1 MISAYRPKSIILLAH
16 RNACAPRAS
25 VINESLIYL
34 SYHNIDLAYAFQ
46 LSTLLIRYYRNVWL
60 DRFEID
66 LTEDWRAKTMEART
80 RATGVIVVV
89 SDEYLRS
96 PYCRAEFETFQQRGI
111 LVTAVIPRDFSTE
124 LIADFSFS
132 DWIDFRRWFDD
143 PSDLSV
149 ENLLSQVPQSEAVAK
164 TGERLEYLRG
174 FIQDCVLALSKMP
187 TSWASLRNADA
198 DGASELRPRMIQPS
212 MLTDWDFK
220 GEKGGHSIP
229 IENLLAWS
237 QEQPQFVICGETGS
251 GKSYFARL
259 LALQQAL
266 AALRDENE
274 PAPIW
279 LDLARW
285 DGSQRNLSA
294 FIESQ
299 WSLLTYWQHWLDQH
313 QTFIVLDN
321 WRDFA
326 LSHPAQVAEL
336 TNWIDSSPGQQFV
349 VLSDMNAP
357 TTPNL
362 PALRI
367 SGINA
372 QRAQSFA
379 SGWLTLEQQNS
390 FRGILKQKSAY
401 IENCHLDHLSI
412 GVELLTADRAL
423 AFNQWHEN
431 PMSALITLR
440 SQQEPTAA
448 GGLDNR
454 QLLVGLQQLA
464 WSMMLQD
471 KHRFLTRDSALSQS
485 IDPRV
490 IDRALDL
497 GLMDE
502 SGKNLRFHCEIFQ
515 LHLAAEG
522 LKRDGLNKY
531 LTRPEFS
538 AEGER
543 IPRKWD
549 KLTLL
554 LVDSLAEESRLKV
567 IDQIAEVD
575 PFIAAACL
583 TRHPELSGSFQEA
596 LITKLAQLCAQNPAA
611 QSGFRGAIADL
622 PNADLTAELLIAQ
635 LSRFN
640 NSQQLWLWQEIRA
653 LPLELP
659 LDFIQLVS
667 EVDRAA
673 PAAISQELTP
683 FGLSRSLAYLVKL
696 TANQDQLIRR
706 NAVWMLGEIKYL
718 PTAILLLS
726 YLEEGESSD
735 HDEVVLALMKYA
747 YSDLLV
753 RVLRWSQDQPQHRPA
768 VIRALAER
776 KRLVTSRLLALAD
789 ARRLTLQPE
798 FYDLVVNTAEEDI
811 AIGLAQLAEGS
822 VDLPESIE
830 TAIHSKRNAAE
841 LRARLATSI
850 KHWPS
855 RQGIEQLIPI
865 IGRVLSDPP
874 ESTIV
879 AGSNIEALLYG
890 QPLFDKVKAQ
900 AERETSEGLPDT
912 VLAQLGHHDGEQRLG
927 ALYSLADYPAE
938 LALPPLLEAAQDE
951 DKRVRLA
958 AYEVLTRFEN
968 AEAAQKAVFAALADS
983 DSAIVEAVME
993 LLKSMPSLEC
1003 SALIDL
1009 LDSENPNAVAAAIDL
1024 LGHARHRPAADYL
1037 RELVSDERVPAYR
1050 GKTVG
1055 QLARQA
1061 LSAIDASLMDGERGA
1076 YAPGSQAGMPG
1087 GGEAHEFSD
1096 EEKILRTLTV
1106 LRDDDWGRTQKAAK
1120 FLRKFA
1126 RHLRGTDNPAILQLL
1141 CSALKDANWSV
1152 RWASAEALAML
1163 NDPAAIP
1170 PLSACLDD
1178 SSWIVQV
1185 AVVRALVELGA
1196 AGLTARLTPLL
1207 QSSRKAV
1214 REATAEALGEM
1225 GDAGAVDA
1233 LGETLRRDAD
1243 EFVRFAALR
1252 SLHQLNPSGARPHLE
1267 LALSDSSV
1275 HLRWFALQQ
1284 LTSHMNETDLPI
1296 LKQLLDDHDK
1306 PSWENESM
1314 HDLAIL
1320 ALQRIGTNESRAL
1333 LDAVSVAEKRTSP

>member
-1 MISAYRPKSIILLAH
+1 M
-16 RNACAPRAS
+16 
-25 VINESLIYL
+25 IYL

-66 LTEDWRAKTMEART
+66 LTEDWRAKILEARS

-89 SDEYLRS
+89 SDDYLQS
-96 PYCRAEFETFQQRGI
+96 PYCRAEFETLQQRGI
-111 LVTAVIPRDFSTE
+111 PVTAVIPRDFSTE
-124 LIADFSFS
+124 LIADFTFS

-164 TGERLEYLRG
+164 TGERLDYLRG
-174 FIQDCVLALSKMP
+174 FIHASVLSLSKMS

-198 DGASELRPRMIQPS
+198 DGAAAMRPRMIQPS
-212 MLTDWDFK
+212 MLTDWNFTSGK
-220 GEKGGHSIP
+220 NGHSIP

-237 QEQPQFVICGETGS
+237 QEEPQFVIRGETGS

-259 LALQQAL
+259 LALQQAQ
-266 AALRDENE
+266 AAIRNENE

-285 DGSQRNLSA
+285 DGSHRNLSA

-299 WSLLTYWQHWLDQH
+299 WTLLTYWRHWLDQH

-326 LSHPAQVAEL
+326 LSHPTQIAEL
-336 TNWIDSSPGQQFV
+336 TNWIDSSPGHRFV
-349 VLSDMNAP
+349 ILSGLNATMLP
-357 TTPNL
+357 EL
-362 PALRI
+362 PAIQI
-367 SGINA
+367 SGISA

-379 SGWLTLEQQNS
+379 SGWLTLDQQTS
-390 FRGILKQKSAY
+390 FRGILKRKSAC
-401 IENCHLDHLSI
+401 IDNCHLDHLSI

-431 PMSALITLR
+431 PMPALIALR
-440 SQQEPTAA
+440 SQQAPAA
-448 GGLDNR
+448 TGGLDNER
-454 QLLVGLQQLA
+454 LLAGLQQLA

-471 KHRFLTRDSALSQS
+471 NHRYLARDAALSQS
-485 IDPRV
+485 IDPRI

-497 GLMDE
+497 GLME
-502 SGKNLRFHCEIFQ
+502 EGGKHLRFHCEIFQ

-543 IPRKWD
+543 VPRKWD

-554 LVDSLAEESRLKV
+554 LVDGLAEESRLKV
-567 IDQIAEVD
+567 MDQIAEVD
-575 PFIAAACL
+575 PFVAAACL
-583 TRHPELSGSFQEA
+583 TRHPELSDRFQEA

-611 QSGFRGAIADL
+611 RGAFRGAIVDL
-622 PNADLTAELLIAQ
+622 PNADQTAELLIAQ
-635 LSRFN
+635 LSQFN
-640 NSQQLWLWQEIRA
+640 NAQQLWLWQEIRA

-667 EVDRAA
+667 EIDRAA
-673 PAAISQELTP
+673 PAALSQQLTP

-696 TANQDQLIRR
+696 TANQDQLMRR
-706 NAVWMLGEIKYL
+706 NAIWLLGEIKYL

-726 YLEEGESSD
+726 YLEEGEGSD

-753 RVLRWSQDQPQHRPA
+753 RVLRWSQDHPQHRPA

-798 FYDLVVNTAEEDI
+798 FYDMVVNSAEEDI
-811 AIGLAQLAEGS
+811 AIGLAQLAEDS
-822 VDLPESIE
+822 VDLPEALQ

-841 LRARLATSI
+841 LRARLAASI

-855 RQGIEQLIPI
+855 RQGIEQLVPI
-865 IGRVLSDPP
+865 ISRVLSDPP

-890 QPLFDKVKAQ
+890 QTLFDDMKAQ
-900 AERETSEGLPDT
+900 AEARTGESLPNT
-912 VLAQLGHHDGEQRLG
+912 VLAQLRRHDSEGRRG
-927 ALYSLADYPAE
+927 ALYSLADYPAD
-938 LALPPLLEAAQDE
+938 LALPLLLEAAQDE

-958 AYEVLTRFEN
+958 AYEVLSRFEN
-968 AEAAQKAVFAALADS
+968 AEAAQKAVLAALADS

-993 LLKSMPSLEC
+993 LLKAMPSLDC
-1003 SALIDL
+1003 SALVDL

-1024 LGHARHRPAADYL
+1024 LGYARHRPAAGSL
-1037 RELVSDERVPAYR
+1037 RELLSDERVPAYR
-1050 GKTVG
+1050 ATTIG

-1061 LSAIDASLMDGERGA
+1061 LSAIDLALMDGAQGA
-1076 YAPGSQAGMPG
+1076 NAPGRTSGMAGGPD
-1087 GGEAHEFSD
+1087 ALEFTD
-1096 EEKILRTLTV
+1096 EEKIIRTLTV

-1126 RHLRGTDNPAILQLL
+1126 RHLRGSDNPAILELL
-1141 CSALKDANWSV
+1141 GGALKDDNWSV

-1163 NDPAAIP
+1163 KDQAAIP
-1170 PLSACLDD
+1170 PLGACLDD
-1178 SSWIVQV
+1178 PSWIVQV
-1185 AVVRALVELGA
+1185 AAIRALVELGA
-1196 AGLTARLTPLL
+1196 AGFTAKLAPLL
-1207 QSSRKAV
+1207 LSSRKAV

-1225 GDAGAVDA
+1225 GDAGAVAA

-1252 SLHQLNPSGARPHLE
+1252 SIHQLNPSGARPHLE

-1275 HLRWFALQQ
+1275 HLRWFALQH
-1284 LTSHMNETDLPI
+1284 LTSQMSETDLPI
-1296 LKQLLDDHDK
+1296 LQQLLNDHDK
-1306 PSWENESM
+1306 PAWENETI

-1320 ALQRIGTNESRAL
+1320 ALQRIGTDESRAL
-1333 LDAVSVAEKRTSP
+1333 LDEASLAEKRTSP

>member
-1 MISAYRPKSIILLAH
+1 
-16 RNACAPRAS
+16 
-25 VINESLIYL
+25 V
-34 SYHNIDLAYAFQ
+34 AYAFQ
-46 LSTLLIRYYRNVWL
+46 LSNLLIRYYRNVWL
-60 DRFEID
+60 DHFEID
-66 LTEDWRAKTMEART
+66 LTEDWRAKIPEARA

-89 SDEYLRS
+89 SDEYLQS

-111 LVTAVIPRDFSTE
+111 PITAVIPRDFSTE
-124 LIADFSFS
+124 MIADFTFS

-143 PSDLSV
+143 PADLSV

-164 TGERLEYLRG
+164 TGERLDYLRG
-174 FIQDCVLALSKMP
+174 FIQETLLALSKMP

-198 DGASELRPRMIQPS
+198 EGAAEIRPRLIQPS

-220 GEKGGHSIP
+220 GENAGHSVP

-237 QEQPQFVICGETGS
+237 QEQPQFVIRGETGS
-251 GKSYFARL
+251 GKTYFARL
-259 LALQQAL
+259 LALQQAQ
-266 AALRDENE
+266 AAIRDEIE
-274 PAPIW
+274 AAPIW

-285 DGSQRNLSA
+285 DGSHRNISA

-299 WSLLTYWQHWLDQH
+299 WGLLTYWRHWLDQH

-321 WRDFA
+321 WQDLA
-326 LSHPAQVAEL
+326 LSQPSKVAEL
-336 TNWIDSSPGQQFV
+336 TNWIDSSPNQRFV
-349 VLSDMNAP
+349 VLSSVNAP
-357 TTPNL
+357 TSPNL
-362 PALRI
+362 PELQIDGI
-367 SGINA
+367 SA
-372 QRAQSFA
+372 QRAQSFV
-379 SGWLTLEQQNS
+379 SDWLTLEQQAS

-401 IENCHLDHLSI
+401 IDNCHLDHLSI

-431 PMSALITLR
+431 PMPALITLR
-440 SQQEPTAA
+440 SQQEPTTT
-448 GGLDNR
+448 GGLDNK
-454 QLLVGLQQLA
+454 QLLAGLQQLA
-464 WSMMLQD
+464 WSVMLQD
-471 KHRFLTRDSALSQS
+471 SHRFLARDSALSQA

-502 SGKNLRFHCEIFQ
+502 SGSKIRFHCETIQ

-538 AEGER
+538 ADGER
-543 IPRKWD
+543 VPRKWD

-554 LVDSLAEESRLKV
+554 LVDGLGEESRLKV

-575 PFIAAACL
+575 PFIASACL
-583 TRHPELSGSFQEA
+583 TRHPELSGSLQEA
-596 LITKLAQLCAQNPAA
+596 LITRLAQLCAQNPAA
-611 QSGFRGAIADL
+611 QSAFRGAIADL

-635 LSRFN
+635 LSHFN
-640 NSQQLWLWQEIRA
+640 NAQQLWLWREIRA

-659 LDFIQLVS
+659 LDFISMVS
-667 EVDRAA
+667 GVDRAA
-673 PAAISQELTP
+673 PAAISQQLTP

-696 TANQDQLIRR
+696 TSNQDQSIRR
-706 NAVWMLGEIKYL
+706 KSIWMLGEIKYL

-726 YLEEGESSD
+726 YLEEGDESD

-747 YSDLLV
+747 YSELLV
-753 RVLRWSQDQPQHRPA
+753 RVLRWSQDQPRHRPA

-789 ARRLTLQPE
+789 ARRLTLQPA

-811 AIGLAQLAEGS
+811 AIGLAQLAEDS
-822 VDLPESIE
+822 VDLPEAIE

-841 LRARLATSI
+841 LRARLAASI
-850 KHWPS
+850 ERWPN
-855 RQGIEQLIPI
+855 RQGIEQLVPI
-865 IGRVLSDPP
+865 ISRVLNDPP
-874 ESTIV
+874 ESTIA

-890 QPLFDKVKAQ
+890 QPLFDDIQAQ
-900 AERETSEGLPDT
+900 AETEKSAPLPDT
-912 VLAQLGHHDGEQRLG
+912 VLAQLRHHDVERRRS
-927 ALYSLADYPAE
+927 ALHSLADYPAE

-958 AYEVLTRFEN
+958 AYEILARFES
-968 AEAAQKAVFAALADS
+968 AEAARKAVFAALADP
-983 DSAIVEAVME
+983 DSAIVDAVTE
-993 LLKSMPSLEC
+993 LLMAMPSLDC
-1003 SALIDL
+1003 GALIDL

-1024 LGHARHRPAADYL
+1024 LSYARHRPAADHL
-1037 RELVSDERVPAYR
+1037 RDLISDERMPAYR
-1050 GKTVG
+1050 GKTIG

-1061 LSAIDASLMDGERGA
+1061 LSAIDSAVMEGERGA
-1076 YAPGSQAGMPG
+1076 YAPGNQLGVPG
-1087 GGEAHEFSD
+1087 GSDALEFSD
-1096 EEKILRTLTV
+1096 DEKIIRTLAV

-1126 RHLRGTDNPAILQLL
+1126 RHLRGTDNPAILKLL
-1141 CSALKDANWSV
+1141 GAALNDDHWSV

-1163 NDPAAIP
+1163 NDQAAIP
-1170 PLSACLDD
+1170 ALSACLDD
-1178 SSWIVQV
+1178 RSWIVQV

-1196 AGLTARLTPLL
+1196 TGLMAKLAPLL
-1207 QSSRKAV
+1207 QSPRQAV

-1225 GDAGAVDA
+1225 GDAGAIPA
-1233 LGETLRRDAD
+1233 LSQTLKRDAD

-1252 SLHQLNPSGARPHLE
+1252 AIHQLDPSGARPQLE

-1275 HLRWFALQQ
+1275 HLRWFALGQ
-1284 LTSHMNETDLPI
+1284 LASQMNETDLPI
-1296 LKQLLDDHDK
+1296 LRQLLDDHDK
-1306 PSWENESM
+1306 PSWENESI
-1314 HDLAIL
+1314 HDLAAM
-1320 ALQRIGTNESRAL
+1320 ALRQIGTDESLAL
-1333 LDAVSVAEKRTSP
+1333 LDAVPLAEKRTSP

>member
-1 MISAYRPKSIILLAH
+1 M
-16 RNACAPRAS
+16 
-25 VINESLIYL
+25 IYL

-46 LSTLLIRYYRNVWL
+46 LSNLLIRYYRNVWL
-60 DRFEID
+60 DRFEIG
-66 LTEDWRAKTMEART
+66 LTEDWRANILEARS

-89 SDEYLRS
+89 SDDYLQS
-96 PYCRAEFETFQQRGI
+96 PYCRAEFETFQERGI
-111 LVTAVIPRDFSTE
+111 PVTAVIPRDFSTE
-124 LIADFSFS
+124 MIADFTFN

-149 ENLLSQVPQSEAVAK
+149 ENLLSQVPQSESVAK
-164 TGERLEYLRG
+164 TGERLDYLRG
-174 FIQDCVLALSKMP
+174 FIQETVLALSKMP

-198 DGASELRPRMIQPS
+198 DGAAELRPRMIQPG

-237 QEQPQFVICGETGS
+237 QEQPQFVIRGETGS
-251 GKSYFARL
+251 GITYFARL
-259 LALQQAL
+259 LALQQAQ
-266 AALRDENE
+266 AAIRDENE

-285 DGSQRNLSA
+285 DGSHGNLSA

-313 QTFIVLDN
+313 QSLIVLDN

-326 LSHPAQVAEL
+326 NSQPALVSEL
-336 TNWIDSSPGQQFV
+336 TSWIDASPSQRFV
-349 VLSDMNAP
+349 VVSDLKPVMSPDLP
-357 TTPNL
+357 TLQING
-362 PALRI
+362 I
-367 SGINA
+367 SA
-372 QRAQSFA
+372 QRAQTFA
-379 SGWLTLEQQNS
+379 SGWLTLDQQNS

-401 IENCHLDHLSI
+401 FDNCHLDHLSI

-431 PMSALITLR
+431 PMSALIALR
-440 SQQEPTAA
+440 SQQEPSHTR
-448 GGLDNR
+448 GLDNR
-454 QLLVGLQQLA
+454 QLLAGLQQLA
-464 WSMMLQD
+464 WTMMLQD
-471 KHRFLTRDSALSQS
+471 HHRFLARDSALSQS
-485 IDPRV
+485 IDPRI

-502 SGKNLRFHCEIFQ
+502 SGKVLRFHCEIFQ

-554 LVDSLAEESRLKV
+554 LVDGLAEESRLQV
-567 IDQIAEVD
+567 IDQIADVD

-583 TRHPELSGSFQEA
+583 TRHPELSSSYQDA

-611 QSGFRGAIADL
+611 QSAFRSAIADL

-640 NSQQLWLWQEIRA
+640 NSQQLWLWREIRA

-659 LDFIQLVS
+659 LDFIGLVS
-667 EVDRAA
+667 EVDRGS

-696 TANQDQLIRR
+696 SANQDQRIRR
-706 NAVWMLGEIKYL
+706 NAIWMLGEIKYL
-718 PTAILLLS
+718 PTAIILLS
-726 YLEEGESSD
+726 CLEEGEGSD

-747 YSDLLV
+747 YSELLV
-753 RVLRWSQDQPQHRPA
+753 RVLRWSQDHPQHRPA

-798 FYDLVVNTAEEDI
+798 FYDIVVNTAEEDI
-811 AIGLAQLAEGS
+811 AIGLAQLAEDS
-822 VDLPESIE
+822 VDLPETIE
-830 TAIHSKRNAAE
+830 TAIHSKQNAAA
-841 LRARLATSI
+841 LRARLAASI
-850 KHWPS
+850 KHWPN
-855 RQGIEQLIPI
+855 RQGIEQLVPI

-890 QPLFDKVKAQ
+890 QPLFDDIKAQ
-900 AERETSEGLPDT
+900 AERETSEGLPDA
-912 VLAQLGHHDGEQRLG
+912 LQAQLRHDDGEQRRG
-927 ALYSLADYPAE
+927 ALYSLADHPAD
-938 LALPPLLEAAQDE
+938 LALPPLLEASQDE
-951 DKRVRLA
+951 YKRVRLA
-958 AYEVLTRFEN
+958 AYEILARFEN
-968 AEAAQKAVFAALADS
+968 EEAAQKAVSAALADS
-983 DSAIVEAVME
+983 DIEIVDAVME
-993 LLKSMPSLEC
+993 LLKAMPSLDC
-1003 SALIDL
+1003 GALIDL
-1009 LDSENPNAVAAAIDL
+1009 LDSENPDTVAAAIDL
-1024 LGHARHRPAADYL
+1024 LGYARHRPAADYL
-1037 RELVSDERVPAYR
+1037 RELLSDERLPAYR
-1050 GKTVG
+1050 GKTIG

-1061 LSAIDASLMDGERGA
+1061 LSLIDTSLMDGERGA
-1076 YAPGSQAGMPG
+1076 YAPGKPSSTPG
-1087 GGEAHEFSD
+1087 GDDSLEFSD
-1096 EEKILRTLTV
+1096 EEKIIRTLTL

-1126 RHLRGTDNPAILQLL
+1126 RHLRGTNNPEILKLL
-1141 CSALKDANWSV
+1141 GGALQDDNWSV

-1163 NDPAAIP
+1163 NDRSAIP
-1170 PLSACLDD
+1170 ALSACINDP
-1178 SSWIVQV
+1178 SWIVQV

-1196 AGLTARLTPLL
+1196 VGLTAKLAPLL

-1214 REATAEALGEM
+1214 REATAEALGALGE
-1225 GDAGAVDA
+1225 AEAIPA
-1233 LGETLRRDAD
+1233 LGETLKRDAD

-1252 SLHQLNPSGARPHLE
+1252 AIHQLDPGGARPHLE

-1275 HLRWFALQQ
+1275 HLRWFALRQ
-1284 LTSHMNETDLPI
+1284 LTSQMNETDLPI
-1296 LKQLLDDHDK
+1296 LKQLLNDHNK
-1306 PSWENESM
+1306 PSWENESI
-1314 HDLAIL
+1314 HDLAIS
-1320 ALQRIGTNESRAL
+1320 ALQRIATDESRAL
-1333 LDAVSVAEKRTSP
+1333 LDAVSLAEKRTSP